1 MSDFDEAKELLT
13 IITKRTHSS
22 ILDEDVISAVRL
34 LLLDYIDR
42 QTKDAGDAARLTN

>member
-1 MSDFDEAKELLT
+1 MASLMKPRNCST

-42 QTKDAGDAARLTN
+42 RTKDAGDAARLTN